1 MTPRNNY
8 HCEEEVERLIHNLAQ
23 WGGDGA
29 SVVSS
34 ASIWERLVRETKR
47 GSNPIVTVGVD
58 AGYTKAALKVIGE
71 QLAEALFE
79 YHTSA
84 YPLAHQVRKLKIA
97 LSTYR
102 RRLEAGHV
110 AFMVAY
116 HDARRASKL

>member
-8 HCEEEVERLIHNLAQ
+8 YSEEEVERLIQNLAQ

-29 SVVSS
+29 SVCSS

-47 GSNPIVTVGVD
+47 GSNPIVTVGID

-71 QLAEALFE
+71 AFAEALYE

-84 YPLAHQVRKLKIA
+84 YPLAHQVRKLRIA

-110 AFMVAY
+110 AFMAAY
-116 HDARRASKL
+116 HAARRASKL